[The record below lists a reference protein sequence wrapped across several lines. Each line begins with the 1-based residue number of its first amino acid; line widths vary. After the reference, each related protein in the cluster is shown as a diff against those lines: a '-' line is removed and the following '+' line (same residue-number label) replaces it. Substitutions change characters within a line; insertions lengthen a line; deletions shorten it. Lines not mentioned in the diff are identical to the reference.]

1 MSQLC
6 IEALAVCANVTLR
19 EYSGGAGGDTL
30 GAALPGAIAAG
41 CGVLLAL
48 LKFRPLRR
56 LLGLDNEKIALQ
68 QGVRVLAAAR
78 PPAVAVPAARTEE
91 EKKPEP
97 KQD

>member
-19 EYSGGAGGDTL
+19 EYTGGAGGETL
-30 GAALPGAIAAG
+30 GAALPGAVAAG

-56 LLGLDNEKIALQ
+56 LLGLDNEKLALQ
-68 QGVRVLAAAR
+68 QGIRVLAAAR
-78 PPAVAVPAARTEE
+78 PAAVAAARTEE